1 VIVRKL
7 EQRVGAYIAL
17 ASERMRAR
25 CLALR
30 GANVGAKSR
39 LEPHVRVNKP
49 WRLKLGY
56 HCRVESF
63 SYFKIEE
70 ETARVELGN
79 HVFIGRG
86 VELDATTH
94 ISIGDHSL
102 VAPGC
107 FITDHSHNIE
117 ARTTIDAQGCLSEAT
132 RIGRDVWIG
141 AHAIVLAG
149 VTIGD
154 GAVIGAG
161 AVVNTDIAA
170 NAIAVGVPA
179 RVVGYRQ

>member
-1 VIVRKL
+1 MIVRKL
-7 EQRVGAYIAL
+7 EQDFAAYFAL
-17 ASERMRAR
+17 ASERIRAR
-25 CLALR
+25 YLSLR
-30 GANVGAKSR
+30 GAKVGAKCRVES
-39 LEPHVRVNKP
+39 LVRVNKP
-49 WRLKLGY
+49 WRLTLGH
-56 HCRVESF
+56 HCHVESLSF
-63 SYFKIEE
+63 FKIEE

-102 VAPGC
+102 IAPGS

-117 ARTTIDAQGCLSEAT
+117 VRTTIDAQGCSSAAT

-141 AHAIVLAG
+141 ARAIVLAG

-161 AVVNTDIAA
+161 AVVNADVAA